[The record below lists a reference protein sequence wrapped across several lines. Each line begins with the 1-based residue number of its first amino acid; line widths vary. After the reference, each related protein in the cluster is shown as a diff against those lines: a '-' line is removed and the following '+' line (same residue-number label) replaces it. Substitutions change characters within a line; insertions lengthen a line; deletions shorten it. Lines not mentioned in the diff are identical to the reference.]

1 MDTDA
6 LRRQLVVQASNPVVD
21 LEVLRG
27 LAAQVASDP
36 AGVALLPDLFK
47 ILEAH
52 PDDDFGMP
60 GPLVHAA
67 EKFFRKGYEEAL
79 AESVQRS
86 PNFCNLWMLNRV
98 INGVRGHQK
107 ASLRSLMQA
116 VAARKDLK
124 PAICKFAA
132 DFLKP

>member
-6 LRRQLVVQASNPVVD
+6 LRRQLAVQASSPVVD
-21 LEVLRG
+21 LEELRG
-27 LAAQVASDP
+27 LAVQVAGEP

-79 AESVQRS
+79 VDSVQRS
-86 PNFCNLWMLNRV
+86 PNFYNLWMLNRV
-98 INGVRGHQK
+98 INGVSGHER
-107 ASLRSLMQA
+107 ANLLSLMQA
-116 VAARKDLK
+116 VAARTDIK
-124 PAICKFAA
+124 PGICKIAE